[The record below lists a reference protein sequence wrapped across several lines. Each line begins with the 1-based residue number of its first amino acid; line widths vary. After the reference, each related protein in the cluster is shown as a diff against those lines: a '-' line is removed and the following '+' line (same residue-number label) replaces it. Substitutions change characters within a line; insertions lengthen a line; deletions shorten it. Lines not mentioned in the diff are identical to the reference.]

1 LQREGYDQSS
11 GYYYAPAQTFPR
23 VPESPTQG
31 DAIHARDE
39 LLECVC
45 DFPFASEGHRSA
57 WLAFLLTLFARP
69 AIDGCVPLGAFDA
82 TTRGTG
88 KGKLVDVTALIALGR
103 EAAKVPQPDDNKEC
117 RKVIT
122 SLVDEGEV
130 FALIDNVA
138 HVIAYASLDAALTA
152 TVWKDRVLGT
162 NRTIC
167 APMKIT
173 WAVTGNNL
181 ELAGD
186 TARRTLHVRLE
197 SPLENPEDRADF
209 KHADLLAWV
218 RGERPRL
225 VVAALTILRGYVVAG
240 RPDMGCK
247 SWGSFEAWSRLI
259 ANAVTWVG
267 MHDPQATRVD
277 LEDGADANKTALAV
291 LLDGW
296 VRLDAER
303 AGLTAKIVIDALYPQ
318 KRDEGPPDGYADMRE
333 AIETLCPTIPGKPP
347 SSQRLT
353 YVLRGARRRVIRGR
367 MFDAVDGHG
376 GVKRWHVVV
385 KEAGR

>member
-1 LQREGYDQSS
+1 
-11 GYYYAPAQTFPR
+11 
-23 VPESPTQG
+23 
-31 DAIHARDE
+31 
-39 LLECVC
+39 
-45 DFPFASEGHRSA
+45 
-57 WLAFLLTLFARP
+57 
-69 AIDGCVPLGAFDA
+69 
-82 TTRGTG
+82 
-88 KGKLVDVTALIALGR
+88 
-103 EAAKVPQPDDNKEC
+103 
-117 RKVIT
+117 
-122 SLVDEGEV
+122 
-130 FALIDNVA
+130 
-138 HVIAYASLDAALTA
+138 
-152 TVWKDRVLGT
+152 
-162 NRTIC
+162 
-167 APMKIT
+167 MKIT